1 MSNLKYAL
9 VLLPFSSQEKV
20 EDAPWRRLGDE
31 FLDIAANEDLTPKS
45 PLLRGEGNFV
55 QMIDHCAFL
64 SPP

>member
-45 PLLRGEGNFV
+45 P
-55 QMIDHCAFL
+55 
-64 SPP
+64 S